1 MHITQIYLL
10 NLCAFK
16 EMVQPPTNLKNHFF
30 TIDLLK
36 SIAVQIIILHHLSNY
51 GQISY
56 AARELWPAIFEWL
69 GNYGR
74 YAVEIFLVMGGYLA
88 VKNISTQVSTKGL
101 IIPVFNRYLRLV
113 PTYFTA
119 LIFTIVCA
127 TIARSFNYELYM
139 GQPET
144 LWQVLSHL
152 ILLQQILGFESIS
165 LGVWYVAIDWQL
177 YFFFA
182 TIFFFLKSYKK
193 SIFCLSIFMLSAFCY
208 FSQESAYENYFIYFI
223 GVYGLGMIAF
233 LWNDDLHQSTK
244 LLAKVLFITFGVII
258 FSSILFELSI
268 KNALAYCV
276 AALLIWKGKLPYQ
289 ASSIHWAK
297 YLIWIS
303 QRSYCAFLIHFSF
316 ILLGNTVYF
325 LLGFNNPI
333 VAIMMMAIIMIFSW
347 VAAHLLYQRI
357 EFPAR
362 TFQIR

>member
-1 MHITQIYLL
+1 
-10 NLCAFK
+10 
-16 EMVQPPTNLKNHFF
+16 MVQQPTNLKNHFF

-36 SIAVQIIILHHLSNY
+36 SITVQIIILHHLSNY
-51 GQISY
+51 GDISY

-88 VKNISTQVSTKGL
+88 IKNISTQVSAKGL
-101 IIPVFNRYLRLV
+101 LTPVFNRYLRLV

-119 LIFTIVCA
+119 LFFTIICA
-127 TIARSFNYELYM
+127 TIARYFNFQLYM

-144 LWQVLSHL
+144 IWQVLSHL
-152 ILLQQILGFESIS
+152 ILMQQILGFESIS

-193 SIFCLSIFMLSAFCY
+193 SILILSIFMLSAFCY
-208 FSQESAYENYFIYFI
+208 FSQNSMYENYFIYFI

-233 LWNDDLHQSTK
+233 LWDDNLHQSIKTF
-244 LLAKVLFITFGVII
+244 AKILFVAFGVII
-258 FSSILFELSI
+258 FSSVLFELTI
-268 KNALAYCV
+268 KNALAYLV
-276 AALLIWKGKLPYQ
+276 ASLLIWRGKRPYRE
-289 ASSIHWAK
+289 SSIHWAK
-297 YLIWIS
+297 YLIWLS

-316 ILLGNTVYF
+316 ILLGNTVFF
-325 LLGFNNPI
+325 LLDFHSPI
-333 VAIMMMAIIMIFSW
+333 LAIIMMGFILIFSW
-347 VAAHLLYQRI
+347 VAAHFLYQRI

-362 TFQIR
+362 KFQIR

>member
-1 MHITQIYLL
+1 MNLL

-16 EMVQPPTNLKNHFF
+16 EMVHQPTNLKNHFF

-51 GQISY
+51 GDISY
-56 AARELWPAIFEWL
+56 AARELWPSFFEWL

-88 VKNISTQVSTKGL
+88 VKNISTQVSSKGL
-101 IIPVFNRYLRLV
+101 ITPVLNRYLRLV

-119 LIFTIVCA
+119 LIFTVVCA
-127 TIARSFNYELYM
+127 TIARYFNYQLYM

-144 LWQVLSHL
+144 IWQVLSHL

-182 TIFFFLKSYKK
+182 TIFYFLKSYKK
-193 SIFCLSIFMLSAFCY
+193 AIVCLSIFMLSAFCY
-208 FSQESAYENYFIYFI
+208 FSQQSSYEDYFIYFI

-233 LWNDDLHQSTK
+233 LWNDDLHPSTK
-244 LLAKVLFITFGVII
+244 LLAKILFITFGFII
-258 FSSILFELSI
+258 FSSTLFELTI
-268 KNALAYCV
+268 KNALAYLV
-276 AALLIWKGKLPYQ
+276 AVLLIWRGKRPYQ
-289 ASSIHWAK
+289 ASALHWAK

-325 LLGFNNPI
+325 LLGFNHPV
-333 VAIMMMAIIMIFSW
+333 VAIMMMVIIMICSW
-347 VAAHLLYQRI
+347 IAAHFLYQRI

-362 TFQIR
+362 KFQIH